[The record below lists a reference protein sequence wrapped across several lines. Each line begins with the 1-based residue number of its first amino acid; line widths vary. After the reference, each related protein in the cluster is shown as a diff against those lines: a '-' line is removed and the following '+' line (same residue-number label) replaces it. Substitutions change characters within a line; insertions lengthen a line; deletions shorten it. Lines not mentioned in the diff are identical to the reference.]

1 MKIIICDDFVKDAE
15 QAKNI
20 ISRQLNKRSYTIK
33 IKSSQDIYVAVEED
47 LLKCDIMVMEIK
59 FAEES
64 IDGIKLGA
72 LINKKLP
79 ACQIIYYTNILEYAT
94 AVYENR
100 HCYFLLKQD
109 MEQVLPKAIEKA
121 VDTYKKVAESEIIEI
136 TSKGYKCFI
145 SQKEIMYIERD
156 DRLIQI
162 HDVKKAYPCYMSLKQ
177 VEKKLSDDFVRCHG
191 GYIVNLAHIVGVENL
206 EICLR
211 GGSKIPIGTRFYD
224 EFKSRYL
231 EYHVREI

>member
-1 MKIIICDDFVKDAE
+1 MKIIICDDFIKDAE

-20 ISRQLNKRSYTIK
+20 ISRQLNKSSYTIK

-47 LLKCDIMVMEIK
+47 LLNCDIIVMEIK
-59 FAEES
+59 FAEENL
-64 IDGIKLGA
+64 DGIILGS

-79 ACQIIYYTNILEYAT
+79 ACQIIYYTDILEYAT

-206 EICLR
+206 EICLS
-211 GGSKIPIGTRFYD
+211 GGSRLPIGTRFYD
-224 EFKSRYL
+224 KFKSRYL